1 MKDAE
6 VVDSDYY
13 EKGTIVQRVGKAL
26 VCLGGDAGT
35 TVEWPTGED
44 VQGGGYAIAKV
55 GLVSIF
61 FSLFSPTCS
70 VMLHVGVA

>member
-1 MKDAE
+1 MKVHCYPAISVDSMKDAE

-35 TVEWPTGED
+35 TVE
-44 VQGGGYAIAKV
+44 
-55 GLVSIF
+55 
-61 FSLFSPTCS
+61 
-70 VMLHVGVA
+70 